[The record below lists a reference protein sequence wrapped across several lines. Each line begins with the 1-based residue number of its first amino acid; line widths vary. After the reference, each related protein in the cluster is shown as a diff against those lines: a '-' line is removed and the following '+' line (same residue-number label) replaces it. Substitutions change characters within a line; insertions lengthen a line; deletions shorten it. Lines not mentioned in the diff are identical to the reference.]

1 MQLSK
6 TITTLFLVLTTL
18 HSYSQTNGTAISSDA
33 AVIHYKIFGTGKPL
47 LIINGG
53 PGMNSA
59 GFEGLAKTLSSKYQ
73 AILYDQR
80 GTGKSVLEVVD
91 SSTVNMK
98 LMMDDIES
106 IRKTLKIEKW
116 SILGHS
122 FGGMAASYYAT
133 LYPENIDK
141 IILSSSGGI
150 DMELM
155 TYARTAIDSKL
166 SKTDLD
172 SVNYWTQKINAGD
185 TSHHARLRRG
195 IHLAPAYVLNKKYIP
210 VIGERLTQS
219 NWVINQLI
227 WSDLRKIN
235 FDCAEKLKSFDRPV
249 LIIQGKEDII
259 KAATAEKA
267 HQAIRHSKVVLMEH
281 CSHYGWLDNE
291 KVYFREIYSFLK

>member
-1 MQLSK
+1 MNLHQ
-6 TITTLFLVLTTL
+6 TITTLLFLLTTF
-18 HSYSQTNGTAISSDA
+18 HSNSQTTGFAISSDA
-33 AVIHYKIFGTGKPL
+33 APIYYKVYGSGKPL

-59 GFEGLAKTLSSKYQ
+59 GFEGLAKTLSEKYQ
-73 AILYDQR
+73 TILYDQR
-80 GTGKSVLEVVD
+80 GTGKSVLTTVD
-91 SSTVNMK
+91 SSTVNMQ

-106 IRKTLKIEKW
+106 IRKALKIEKW

-133 LYPENIDK
+133 LHSKNIDK

-155 TYARTAIDSKL
+155 TYARTSIDSKL

-172 SVNYWTQKINAGD
+172 SVNYWTQKINEGD

-195 IHLAPAYVLNKKYIP
+195 IHLAPAYVLDKKYIP
-210 VIGERLTQS
+210 IIGERLTQS
-219 NWVINQLI
+219 NWTINQLI
-227 WSDLRKIN
+227 WADLRKIN
-235 FDCAEKLKSFDRPV
+235 FDCAAKLKSFDRPV

-259 KAATAEKA
+259 KASTAEKA